1 MKMAEEHDIAKSLKS
16 VKHLY
21 PVLKDAHGHVIDG
34 DHRLTIDPNWPVN
47 KLDYIKTE
55 TQLILA
61 RIIANTRRIVSRDE
75 RREEFSKLARSMTE
89 NDKIPREEVIKTIS
103 EITGFTYR
111 YVQMLIPEEY
121 KRVYTKSE
129 LSSQSEETGETETEK
144 PSVEEYLKDYF
155 EKNLVPDL
163 DFLIWALCKN
173 YGITEKNAKDAI
185 DSMKPKASKAEEKKQ
200 KTRTSKYEEKQAP
213 TCRCPMCMRDGA
225 DKLAILANFVE
236 NTVVAQRTLSEFVT
250 EALK

>member
-1 MKMAEEHDIAKSLKS
+1 VRTITE
-16 VKHLY
+16 
-21 PVLKDAHGHVIDG
+21 
-34 DHRLTIDPNWPVN
+34 LTG
-47 KLDYIKTE
+47 
-55 TQLILA
+55 LA
-61 RIIANTRRIVSRDE
+61 YRTV
-75 RREEFSKLARSMTE
+75 
-89 NDKIPREEVIKTIS
+89 V
-103 EITGFTYR
+103 R
-111 YVQMLIPEEY
+111 YVPEEY
-121 KRVYTKSE
+121 KDLTKSKARRGKGK
-129 LSSQSEETGETETEK
+129 SDATVASETKQEEQ
-144 PSVEEYLKDYF
+144 PSIEEYLKDYF

-225 DKLAILANFVE
+225 DKLAMLANFVE
-236 NTVVAQRTLSEFVT
+236 DTGMAQRTLSEFVT